1 MVFVLVLLLVAVA
14 QQAPPRDT
22 KPVPA
27 RGGGVIAGRVVD
39 ADTGTPIPGAQ
50 VTITRMRASERPTQ
64 LEADEHGGFRLDGLA
79 PGDYR
84 VGASAPEHR
93 PTHVGRTLNFDPLL
107 HLPMRP
113 SLQLKAGEV
122 REDIVLGLERA
133 LAIEGRVVDEQGEPV
148 AEARITLERLQGVGS
163 GSGADASTDDRGHF
177 RAFGLAAGSYRVC
190 ASPGYMIDFRLGPPT
205 YGDVAEHPYVRTC
218 SPRLVLRPGGAQ
230 HVSLVMNRV
239 LGYSVTGRVASESGR
254 RMLRVSLNRL
264 DEDGNHIEAVVKDG
278 AFIARGVPPGEY
290 AVRANGLNDGRT
302 PMPAEVA
309 TATIRV
315 DAGDVS
321 GLDLLT
327 TKGAS
332 VKGRIVATDP
342 LPAGAKLMVFRGS
355 TYRRMFSPGTSP
367 ITVGQDLTFELTG
380 VHEPLLFAL
389 QGLPRGWVMTSVR
402 YRGTEIIDR
411 LTTLATTREPSE
423 LEIVVTPRSAQ
434 LNVRPVDGEGRLA
447 EAARVL
453 LIGATGDRMAIAP
466 AFDVEPAAD
475 GARPMPP
482 VRPGAYVVMAVRPGE
497 ALPRVD
503 LAALLR
509 QYGRQIMLEAG
520 EQRTIDIA
528 VTSIPE
534 AR

>member
-1 MVFVLVLLLVAVA
+1 MVFVLVLLLIQVA

-22 KPVPA
+22 KPSPPS
-27 RGGGVIAGRVVD
+27 RGAVIAGRVVD

-50 VTITRMRASERPTQ
+50 VTISRVRASERPTQ
-64 LEADEHGGFRLDGLA
+64 LEADEHGSFRLNGLA

-107 HLPMRP
+107 HFPMRP
-113 SLQLKAGEV
+113 SLHLKAGEV

-148 AEARITLERLQGVGS
+148 AEARIILERLQGVGY
-163 GSGADASTDDRGHF
+163 GGGTDASTDDRGQF

-190 ASPGYMIDFRLGPPT
+190 ASPGYMIDFRLGPAT
-205 YGDVAEHPYVRTC
+205 SGDVAEHPYVRTC
-218 SPRLVLRPGGAQ
+218 SQRFALKRGGAP
-230 HVSLVMNRV
+230 HVPLVMSRV
-239 LGYSVTGRVASESGR
+239 VGYSVSGRVTSESGR
-254 RMLRVSLNRL
+254 HVLRAWVQRL
-264 DEDGNHIEAVVKDG
+264 DEDGGRIDGTVKDG
-278 AFIARGVPPGEY
+278 AFIVRGVPPGDY
-290 AVRANGLNDGRT
+290 AVQASGLHDG
-302 PMPAEVA
+302 PVAMSAEFV
-309 TATIRV
+309 TETIRV
-315 DAGDVS
+315 DGGDVS

-327 TKGAS
+327 TKGATIR
-332 VKGRIVATDP
+332 GRIVATDP
-342 LPAGAKLMVFRGS
+342 LPAGAKLTVFRGS

-367 ITVGQDLTFELTG
+367 VTVGQDLTFELTG

-389 QGLPRGWVMTSVR
+389 EGLPRGWVMTSVR
-402 YRGTEIIDR
+402 YRGTEIIDT
-411 LTTLATTREPSE
+411 LTTLVTTREPSE

-434 LNVRPVDGEGRLA
+434 LNVRPTDGEGRLV
-447 EAARVL
+447 EAAGVL
-453 LIGATGDRMAIAP
+453 LIGSAGDRMAISP
-466 AFDVEPAAD
+466 AFDIEPAAD

-482 VRPGAYVVMAVRPGE
+482 VRPGTYVVMAVRPGE

-509 QYGRQIMLEAG
+509 QYGRQIVLEAG
-520 EQRTIDIA
+520 EQRTIEIA